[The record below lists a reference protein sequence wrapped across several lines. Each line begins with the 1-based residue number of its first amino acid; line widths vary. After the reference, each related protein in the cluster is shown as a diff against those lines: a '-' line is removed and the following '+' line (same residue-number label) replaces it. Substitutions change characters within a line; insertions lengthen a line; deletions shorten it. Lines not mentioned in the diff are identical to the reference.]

1 MGELQFTK
9 ERCIMTQTEML
20 ELLRADPERGIRTV
34 ISAFSALSE
43 KTILHLAG
51 GVLRPEDVEELVSD
65 VFLQVYRSRETI
77 APEKGSLATFIITLS
92 KRRATDALRRK
103 RDPVKTP
110 LPLEDAVLP
119 DALPS
124 PETEVLLGETRRRL
138 VRAIAALGHPDST
151 IVFRRYYYGESYA
164 EIGKRLG
171 MTENAVNK
179 RCLKAKEKLRH
190 YMEGEEDAYV

>member
-1 MGELQFTK
+1 MDELQFTK

-20 ELLRADPERGIRTV
+20 ELLQADPERGIRTV

-43 KTILHLAG
+43 KTILRLAG
-51 GVLRPEDVEELVSD
+51 GVLRSEDVEELVSD

-77 APEKGSLATFIITLS
+77 SPEKGSLATFIITLS

-103 RDPVKTP
+103 RDPAKTP
-110 LPLEDAVLP
+110 LPLEDAVLS
-119 DALPS
+119 DALES
-124 PETEVLLGETRRRL
+124 PEAAVLREETRRRL
-138 VRAIAALGHPDST
+138 VRAIASLGPPDST

-164 EIGKRLG
+164 AIGKRLG

-190 YMEGEEDAYV
+190 CMEGEEDTHV